1 MSSSFWEFLWL
12 IFSAFFLLAY
22 LMLLFQILA
31 DLLRD
36 KSLGG
41 FAKVLW
47 VIALIIVPFLTA
59 LIYLIFRGAGLAARQ
74 EASFRDAQADAD
86 AYIRRTAGTSPADQI
101 AKAQALL
108 KDGTITNEEFATL
121 KAKALSA

>member
-36 KSLGG
+36 RSLGG
-41 FAKVLW
+41 FTKVLW
-47 VIALIIVPFLTA
+47 VIFLIVLPFLTA
-59 LIYLIFRGAGLAARQ
+59 LAYLIFRGSGLAARQ
-74 EASFRDAQADAD
+74 QADVHEAQAEAD
-86 AYIRRTAGTSPADQI
+86 AYIRRVAGTSPADQI
-101 AKAQALL
+101 AQAHAML
-108 KDGTITNEEFATL
+108 KDGTITDAEFATL
-121 KAKALSA
+121 KARALAA